1 MKQHTIIFVPH
12 ARAKFRKLR
21 FSSIQAWL
29 VLGTLAVLTLGGV
42 LAMVSLARST
52 VDQQQLADLR
62 TENETLREVNRGFET
77 SIRKIE
83 TQVQDYQNRIHQL
96 AIVAGISELGPGPEA
111 GIGGSHPIMI
121 DGELGLAET
130 DSDMGSSLSELVG
143 QLSRMDEQTG
153 LLQEELEAD
162 ALTIASTPA
171 IAPVKGLYSSGFGYR
186 SDPFTGTRTFH
197 QGIDITAPHGKAI
210 VASGDGIVV
219 KAERLR
225 GLGRAVYIAHGF
237 GITTRYGHMSRLAVE
252 AGQRVSRGDVIGY
265 VGSSGRSTGNHLHY
279 EVHVDGKAKNPLP
292 YIFDSIAP

>member
-21 FSSIQAWL
+21 FSSVQAWL
-29 VLGTLAVLTLGGV
+29 FLGTLAVLTLGGL
-42 LAMVSLARST
+42 LAMISLASNT
-52 VDQQQLADLR
+52 VDQQQLVDLR
-62 TENETLREVNRGFET
+62 AENDTLREVNRGFET

-83 TQVQDYQNRIHQL
+83 TQVLDYQSRIHQL

-111 GIGGSHPIMI
+111 GIGGTTPVMF
-121 DGELGLAET
+121 DGELGPLEAEKGFGASLAELT
-130 DSDMGSSLSELVG
+130 G
-143 QLSRMDEQTG
+143 QLALMDQRTG
-153 LLQEELEAD
+153 LLQEELEND

-171 IAPVKGLYSSGFGYR
+171 IAPVKGLYTSGFGYR
-186 SDPFTGTRTFH
+186 SDPFTGKRTFH
-197 QGIDITAPHGKAI
+197 QGIDITAPHGKEI

-225 GLGRAVYIAHGF
+225 GLGKAVYIAHGF
-237 GITTRYGHMSRLAVE
+237 GITTRYGHMSRIAVE
-252 AGQRVSRGDVIGY
+252 AGQRVRRGDVIGY

-292 YIFDSIAP
+292 YVLDDISP